1 MGVSIPPKS
10 IFANPLSLPLAQKLE
25 ENCRTATRSNRCPVP
40 SPMVE
45 STQPRDG
52 EGPLDGGGGPD
63 PHELC
68 QRIRR
73 IDMES
78 DSIVFAR

>member
-1 MGVSIPPKS
+1 
-10 IFANPLSLPLAQKLE
+10 
-25 ENCRTATRSNRCPVP
+25 
-40 SPMVE
+40 MVE